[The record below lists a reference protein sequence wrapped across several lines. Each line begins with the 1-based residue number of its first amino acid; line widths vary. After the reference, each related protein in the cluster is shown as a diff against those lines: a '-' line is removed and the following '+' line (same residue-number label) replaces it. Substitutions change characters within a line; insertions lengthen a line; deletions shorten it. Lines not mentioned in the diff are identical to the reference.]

1 MKPKSNGARRRREY
15 LAAGA
20 AALKEYERTGVAYS
34 LKDVERYI
42 LGVAA
47 GKKPARPKP
56 IRVSREELNGFS
68 QAG

>member
-20 AALKEYERTGVAYS
+20 TAVKEYERTGIAYA

-47 GKKPARPKP
+47 GKKPQRPKP
-56 IRVSREELNGFS
+56 IKNPRI
-68 QAG
+68 